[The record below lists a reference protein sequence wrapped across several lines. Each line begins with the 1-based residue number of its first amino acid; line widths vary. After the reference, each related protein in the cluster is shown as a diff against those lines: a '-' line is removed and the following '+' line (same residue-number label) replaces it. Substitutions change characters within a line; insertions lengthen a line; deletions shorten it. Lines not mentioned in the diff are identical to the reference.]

1 MLMNLVLYQNLS
13 SWYFHLQGQISFH
26 ILAFLDGE
34 ELKAAGP

>member
-1 MLMNLVLYQNLS
+1 MNLGLYQYLS
-13 SWYFHLQGQISFH
+13 SCYFHLQGQISFH